1 MTHSQRNAYR
11 GVSTLV
17 AVSILTICI
26 FANADWS
33 FGQTPSPRLH
43 FLYPNSGK
51 VGTNVEVTIGGAD
64 LDEASQLIFSSP
76 TIKAALKMSAAT
88 EMVPAKPIA
97 NQFTVT
103 IPQDTQPGIYEV
115 RALGRFGFSTPRR
128 FVVGLENEVICN
140 EQNKTFE
147 TAMPISVGSAVN
159 GRATANAKQ
168 YFKFAL
174 KDQEKVTIEC
184 QTRAIDSK
192 MDPVVIISDLSGKEI
207 ARSRSSNFQSPTI
220 FFKAPRASQYIVEIR
235 DAVFGGGTEFFY
247 RLRVSNLPYISG
259 VFPNVIQ
266 ADVKQELTLYGW
278 NLPGGI
284 ERTDSSRAN
293 QYFETTKKPSDEI
306 LQPKKNSGELPLQ
319 TNSFTLDWRS
329 IAILDN
335 GRIVSNLQP
344 IYLASNPVTNEA
356 DEDEATLVT
365 VPTDI
370 SGRFSPGTETDR
382 YEFDAKKG
390 EVFFVEVFSH
400 RLGNDSDVILT
411 LQQSVTSGEG
421 VKTWNRV
428 SVIDDVGNRAGTT
441 GPDFSTSSD
450 DPSMKIQIPA
460 DGRYRLILKDQFG
473 NSDSGYRSA
482 YRLSIRRP
490 SPDFN
495 LVCTPIYG
503 HIANGNQILGNAL
516 VVTKGDRKSVRVSLD
531 RVDDFSGSVEVTCEN
546 LPAGVTC
553 NPITLSSSQAS
564 NEIVFSVSDDAAN
577 GKALIKIV
585 GKAKIGDREVV
596 REATPTVVTWDTGNK
611 TTVPPHFR
619 RTVGLEI
626 SVVSADIAPVSVD
639 VGTGSV
645 FETSLGGKI
654 GIPIKLARRN
664 FTEPIKLTATNLPA
678 NLKPADLTIPKEKSD
693 GSVEL
698 YVKDKNTALGTYQ
711 FQFKGDAKFKHSRNP
726 QAAARE
732 QAEQARL
739 EEVSKKFAADKTS
752 LMSAMKVA
760 LQKLPMLDQL
770 VTNAKSELEISRKT
784 ISEKS
789 GQAARLSEA
798 ISKSKNSK
806 TTDVDPLIFAAAE
819 AQLKS
824 LQAEVETQTSVGLKN
839 LESKVKVAEKAKVDA
854 AAEIESMKKRI
865 ADFDAKQKL
874 IDAEKAASKK
884 RFDALTK
891 QSAAKDLIYKAISN
905 PLTVKIVASP
915 ISISA
920 VAEHAATIGSK
931 TKLALSFSRKYG
943 FAEAMTINLKAPNG
957 VPGIVIPPITVP
969 KDKNDATI
977 EIEIQPNCPPGNH
990 TIEIVASGKFNN
1002 VDVQT
1007 KSSFLIKVTA
1017 KPAS

>member
-1 MTHSQRNAYR
+1 MTHFQRNASH
-11 GVSTLV
+11 GVSTFV
-17 AVSILTICI
+17 AVSIFTICI
-26 FANADWS
+26 FANPDAGC
-33 FGQTPSPRLH
+33 GQTPSPRLH

-51 VGTNVEVTIGGAD
+51 IGTNVEVTIGGAD
-64 LDEASQLIFSSP
+64 LDEASELIFSNP
-76 TIKAALKMSAAT
+76 KLKAAIKMSAAT
-88 EMVPAKPIA
+88 DIVPAKPLP

-103 IPQDTQPGIYEV
+103 IPADTEPGIYEV
-115 RALGRFGFSTPRR
+115 RTFGRFGFSTPRR
-128 FVVGLENEVICN
+128 FIVGLENELICN
-140 EQNKTFE
+140 DQNKTSE

-159 GRATANAKQ
+159 GRATANAKH

-184 QTRAIDSK
+184 QTRTIDSK
-192 MDPVVIISDLSGKEI
+192 MNPIVIISDLSGKEI
-207 ARSRSSNFQSPTI
+207 ARSRSTSFQSPTI

-235 DAVFGGGTEFFY
+235 DAVFSGGTEFFY
-247 RLRVSNLPYISG
+247 RLRISNLPYISG

-266 ADVKQELTLYGW
+266 SGTKQDLTLFGW

-284 ERTDSSRAN
+284 EQTDSSRAN
-293 QYFETTKKPSDEI
+293 QFFELTKKSSDEI
-306 LQPKKNSGELPLQ
+306 LQPKKHLGELPLHP
-319 TNSFTLDWRS
+319 NSFALDWRS
-329 IAILDN
+329 VAILDS
-335 GRIVSNLQP
+335 GRVISNLQP

-356 DEDEATLVT
+356 DEKDTTILS
-365 VPTDI
+365 VPTDV

-390 EVFFVEVFSH
+390 EVFYVEVFSH

-421 VKTWNRV
+421 VKSWKRV
-428 SVIDDVGNRAGTT
+428 SVTDDVGNRAGTT

-490 SPDFN
+490 LPDFN
-495 LVCTPIYG
+495 LICTPIYG

-516 VVTKGDRKSVRVSLD
+516 VLTKGDRKSVRVALD

-553 NPITLSSSQAS
+553 NPITLSSIQNS
-564 NEIVFSVSDDAAN
+564 NEIVFSIADDAAI

-585 GKAKIGDREVV
+585 GTAKVGEQQVV
-596 REATPTVVTWDTGNK
+596 REAIPTVVTWDTGNK
-611 TTVPPHFR
+611 TTVPAHFR
-619 RTVGLEI
+619 RTAGLEI
-626 SVVSADIAPVSVD
+626 SVVSADSAPVSVD
-639 VGTGSV
+639 VGAGNV

-654 GIPIKLARRN
+654 GIPIKLARRK
-664 FTEPIKLTATNLPA
+664 FTEPIKLSATNLPA
-678 NLKPADLTIPKEKSD
+678 NLKPADLTIAKDKSD
-693 GSVEL
+693 ASVEL

-752 LMSAMKVA
+752 LMSAMTVA
-760 LQKLPMLDQL
+760 SQQLPTLDL
-770 VTNAKSELEISRKT
+770 SIAKAKSELEFSRKT
-784 ISEKS
+784 IAAKR
-789 GQAARLSEA
+789 GQAASLTAA
-798 ISKSKNSK
+798 IAKSKSSK
-806 TTDVDPLIFAAAE
+806 TSDSDALIIAAAE
-819 AQLKS
+819 AHLKS
-824 LQAEVETQTSVGLKN
+824 LQAEVETQTTVGLKS
-839 LESKVKVAEKAKVDA
+839 LESKVKVAEQAKIDA
-854 AAEIESMKKRI
+854 ASKIESMKKSI
-865 ADFDAKQKL
+865 AGFDAKQKL
-874 IDAEKAASKK
+874 VDAEKAASKK

-905 PLTVKIVASP
+905 PLKVKIVASP
-915 ISISA
+915 ISLNP
-920 VAEHAATIGSK
+920 VAEHSASVGSK
-931 TKLALSFSRKYG
+931 TKLATSFSRKYG
-943 FAEAMTINLKAPNG
+943 FAEAMTITLKAPNG
-957 VPGIVIPPITVP
+957 VPGIVIPPVTVA
-969 KDKNDATI
+969 KDKNDATL

-1007 KSSFLIKVTA
+1007 KSNFLIKVTA